1 MNRNDLLTLT
11 AMDYTEHALGVAKID
26 GFVVFVNGLMLGE
39 SGIVRIE
46 KVTAHHAFG
55 TLTELI
61 TSSPD
66 RVNPRCPIADQCG
79 GCQLQHMN
87 ADHQRLFKKR
97 HVQSLFK
104 RQLNI
109 DIDPIIHGMEDPW
122 FYRNKSQVPFDVTKR
137 TLTYG
142 FYRPRSHDILPFET
156 CFIQSEESNRILRF
170 IADFY
175 DGKAIQPT
183 GLKTVLIKKARSTGE
198 LMVVLVSAKPKLPNQ
213 VVLVESLQKHF
224 PTIKS
229 VILNVNPREDNV
241 ILGDEY
247 IPLTPSTTIT
257 DELNGLTF
265 EISAPSF
272 YQVNPAQ
279 AEVLYAS
286 ALRLANFSKNDTVLD
301 LYCGIGTI
309 ALSAARVVNSVIG
322 VEIVEAA
329 IEDAK
334 RNATL
339 NAITNVR
346 WIMGD
351 AGEAVQTLLNEGLTI
366 DAVIVDPPR
375 KGLDALSKTALLT
388 LLPKKIIYVSC
399 DPGTLVRDLKEL
411 SEQYTIEGVELTDMF
426 PQTVHVECAVLM
438 SRVKREGLRRV

>member
-61 TSSPD
+61 TPSPD

-87 ADHQRLFKKR
+87 ADHQLLFKKR

-104 RQLNI
+104 RQLNM

-229 VILNVNPREDNV
+229 VILNINPREDNV

-257 DELNGLTF
+257 DELNGLRF

-272 YQVNPAQ
+272 YQVNPIQ
-279 AEVLYAS
+279 AEVLYNS
-286 ALRLANFSKNDTVLD
+286 ALRLAKLTKKDTVLD

-309 ALSAARVVNSVIG
+309 ALSAAKKVKTVIG
-322 VEIVEAA
+322 VEIMEAA
-329 IEDAK
+329 IDDAQ

-339 NAITNVR
+339 NGITNVR
-346 WIMGD
+346 WIVGD
-351 AGEAVQTLLNEGLTI
+351 AGVAVQTLMDEGLAV

-375 KGLDALSKTALLT
+375 KGLDAPSKQALLT

-411 SEQYTIEGVELTDMF
+411 SEHYTIKAVELTDMF
-426 PQTVHVECAVLM
+426 PQTVHVETVVLM
-438 SRVKREGLRRV
+438 SRKDK

>member
-11 AMDYTEHALGVAKID
+11 AIDYTENALGVAKID
-26 GFVVFVNGLMLGE
+26 GFVVFVNGLMMGE
-39 SGIVRIE
+39 SAIVRIE
-46 KVTAHHAFG
+46 KVSAHHAFG
-55 TLTELI
+55 SVTELI

-66 RVNPRCPIADQCG
+66 RVIPRCPIADQCG
-79 GCQLQHMN
+79 GCQIQHMN
-87 ADHQRLFKKR
+87 ATHQLAFKKA

-104 RQLNI
+104 RHLDL
-109 DIDPIIHGMEDPW
+109 DIDPVIHGMEDPW
-122 FYRNKSQVPFDVTKR
+122 FYRNKSQVPFEVTKR
-137 TLTYG
+137 SLTYG

-156 CFIQSEESNRILRF
+156 CFIQSDESNRILRF

-183 GLKTVLIKKARSTGE
+183 GLKTVLIKKARSTAE

-213 VVLVESLQKHF
+213 AVLVESLLKHF

-229 VILNVNPREDNV
+229 VVLNVNTRTDNV
-241 ILGDEY
+241 ILGDEFFA
-247 IPLTPSTTIT
+247 LTPQTTIT
-257 DELNGLTF
+257 DKLNGLRF

-272 YQVNPAQ
+272 YQVNPIQ
-279 AEVLYAS
+279 AEVLYTS

-309 ALSAARVVNSVIG
+309 ALSAAGHVKSVIG

-329 IEDAK
+329 IDNAQ

-339 NAITNVR
+339 NGITNVR
-346 WIMGD
+346 WMVAD
-351 AGEAVQTLLNEGLTI
+351 AGQAVQTLLSEGLSV

-375 KGLDALSKTALLT
+375 KGLDAITKEALLT
-388 LLPKKIIYVSC
+388 LCPKKIIYVSC
-399 DPGTLVRDLKEL
+399 DPGTLVRDLSEL
-411 SEQYTIEGVELTDMF
+411 RDKYTIEGVELTDMF
-426 PQTVHVECAVLM
+426 PQTVHVESVVLLLL
-438 SRVKREGLRRV
+438 K

>member
-11 AMDYTEHALGVAKID
+11 AIDYTENALGVAKVD
-26 GFVVFVNGLMLGE
+26 GFVVFVNGLMVGE
-39 SGIVRIE
+39 SAIVRIE

-55 TLTELI
+55 SVTELI
-61 TSSPD
+61 TPSPE
-66 RVNPRCPIADQCG
+66 RVIPRCPIADQCG

-87 ADHQRLFKKR
+87 ATHQLAFKKA

-104 RQLNI
+104 RHLDL

-122 FYRNKSQVPFDVTKR
+122 FYRNKSQVPFEVTKR
-137 TLTYG
+137 SLTYG

-156 CFIQSEESNRILRF
+156 CFIQSDESNRILRF

-175 DGKAIQPT
+175 ERKAIQPT
-183 GLKTVLIKKARSTGE
+183 GLKTVLIKKARSSRE
-198 LMVVLVSAKPKLPNQ
+198 LMVVLISAKPKLPNQ
-213 VVLVESLQKHF
+213 ASLVESLLSTF

-229 VILNVNPREDNV
+229 IILNVNTRNDNV

-247 IPLTPSTTIT
+247 IPLTPQTNIT
-257 DELNGLTF
+257 DELNGLRF

-272 YQVNPAQ
+272 YQVNPIQ
-279 AEVLYAS
+279 AEVLYES
-286 ALRLANFSKNDTVLD
+286 ALHLAKLTKKDTVLD

-309 ALSAARVVNSVIG
+309 ALSAAQKVKSVIG

-329 IEDAK
+329 IDDAK
-334 RNATL
+334 RNAQH
-339 NAITNVR
+339 NGISNVR
-346 WIMGD
+346 WIVGD
-351 AGEAVQTLLNEGLTI
+351 AGQAVQTLMEERLPI

-375 KGLDALSKTALLT
+375 KGLDPLSKQALLT
-388 LLPKKIIYVSC
+388 LMPKKIIYVSC

-411 SEQYTIEGVELTDMF
+411 SEAYTIKAVELTDMF
-426 PQTVHVECAVLM
+426 PQTVHVETVCLL
-438 SRVKREGLRRV
+438 SRI